1 MFLDKVDLLVLEELG
16 KDSRVHLK
24 TIAEKAGV
32 SIQTV
37 SSRLGH
43 IEEKL
48 GLRYSLEFDLDAAG
62 MRSEHFIRVK
72 FRDGAAPDA
81 ETLKAAL
88 ASPYVQLACKT
99 KGDFDLFIWA
109 VTPTPQ
115 KFSSDVEPSIR
126 EALDE
131 YVEDWTS
138 HPLISR
144 RTGFLPVSRE
154 LVEQFIAPNSRRK
167 VLGILNENS
176 RMMVMELA
184 EQLGVSEPTAE
195 YHLKKVRPFVKRFTV
210 FFEGK
215 GDFAHV
221 IRFFQVR
228 GKKKDLETDGRKVT
242 AAYLNSDPR
251 LFNRLVYAATPSG
264 GMDCFLIET
273 YSSLD
278 DNSTAT
284 EQLLSEKRI
293 VGKHASATVTK
304 VLKGAIPIRKVNL
317 TDGCKYLLS
326 PAEIPGD

>member
-16 KDSRVHLK
+16 QDSRVHLK

-32 SIQTV
+32 SIQTI
-37 SSRLGH
+37 SSRLGN
-43 IEEKL
+43 IEKKL

-81 ETLKAAL
+81 DVLRNAL
-88 ASPYVQLACKT
+88 ASPYVQLACRT
-99 KGDFDLFIWA
+99 KGDFDWFIWA

-115 KFSSDVEPSIR
+115 KFSSEVEPSIR

-184 EQLGVSEPTAE
+184 DQLGVSEPTAE

-215 GDFAHV
+215 GDFA
-221 IRFFQVR
+221 RA
-228 GKKKDLETDGRKVT
+228 E
-242 AAYLNSDPR
+242 AAYREAISEDPGR
-251 LFNRLVYAATPSG
+251 PDPLQALY
-264 GMDCFLIET
+264 
-273 YSSLD
+273 
-278 DNSTAT
+278 
-284 EQLLSEKRI
+284 QLYLEDLHDTSKARGLLQQWLQRAPKDS
-293 VGKHASATVTK
+293 VASK
-304 VLKGAIPIRKVNL
+304 MLKGI
-317 TDGCKYLLS
+317 S
-326 PAEIPGD
+326 